1 VVSDPAVGPPAACTN
16 DAASPCL
23 FTGLDPTVEYRFK
36 VKANGAVVGGQP
48 TGDSDYSAL
57 SNPITAGAPN
67 APSKPT
73 VTVTGLNTVH
83 VDWDAPIGG
92 GRVATYTVASSP
104 SVGAPSGCVN
114 TTATECDFSGLTGGQ
129 TYTFTVTAG
138 GHPFWIAT
146 QRGSGDTESHAFSTG
161 VTNNGASPGT
171 VTFVVP
177 ASAPA
182 TLFYQCA
189 FHDPMGGTLTIVS
202 PPPSIPAIGSGA
214 LAVLAGLL
222 LAAAAVLLRRRA
234 QKIAAMRSQV
244 Q

>member
-1 VVSDPAVGPPAACTN
+1 MRKRRILIWALAMASGLAIAPWTEAATTNFDVGASGAA
-16 DAASPCL
+16 AY
-23 FTGLDPTVEYRFK
+23 VI
-36 VKANGAVVGGQP
+36 GAVNNP
-48 TGDSDYSAL
+48 T
-57 SNPITAGAPN
+57 
-67 APSKPT
+67 
-73 VTVTGLNTVH
+73 
-83 VDWDAPIGG
+83 
-92 GRVATYTVASSP
+92 
-104 SVGAPSGCVN
+104 
-114 TTATECDFSGLTGGQ
+114 LTLTRGQ

-202 PPPSIPAIGSGA
+202 PPPSIPATGSGA